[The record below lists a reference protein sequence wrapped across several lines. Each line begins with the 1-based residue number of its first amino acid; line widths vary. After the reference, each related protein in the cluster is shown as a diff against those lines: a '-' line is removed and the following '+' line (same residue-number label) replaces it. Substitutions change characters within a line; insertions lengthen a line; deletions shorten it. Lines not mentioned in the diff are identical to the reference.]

1 MNDRVGVGRPGPQPV
16 QVRQIPAMHLGPE
29 GGDGGGRGVGPGQ
42 PQDLVTRADELGD
55 DGRSDPAGRAGDEY
69 PHEQLSSQ

>member
-1 MNDRVGVGRPGPQPV
+1 MDDRVGVGRPGPKAV
-16 QVRQIPAMHLGPE
+16 QVGQVPAQHLGPE
-29 GGDGGGRGVGPGQ
+29 GGHGGGRRVGPGQ

-69 PHEQLSSQ
+69 AHEQLSSQ